1 MYITANPHIMMLAII
16 MICSTTKSQQFNIR
30 QEGIFSREKRAL
42 WSVKC
47 DSEIASWVLR
57 ECASEA
63 LEEFN
68 EEQETLF
75 VELSTTFS

>member
-1 MYITANPHIMMLAII
+1 MLAII
-16 MICSTTKSQQFNIR
+16 IICSTTKSQQFSIR
-30 QEGIFSREKRAL
+30 QEGILSREKRAL

-75 VELSTTFS
+75 VELNTTFS